1 METGGAKKKCLNV
14 FILQIILN
22 LTCCFPVAG
31 VESISFI
38 ARITDTVW
46 IVIPDRASGKR
57 STHSRTR
64 VFALLRDTS
73 QVRGTL
79 LVDRALRFALNIGI
93 SPKTRKTLTRSC
105 SCPLIAN
112 CIDATRRRIAG
123 VNDFWPRWLRC
134 DSVASVEW
142 VPLVPLVANTDGYVV
157 SDPTISIDAAK
168 TRTRVLAS
176 FVDASKLL

>member
-79 LVDRALRFALNIGI
+79 LVDCALRFALNIGI
-93 SPKTRKTLTRSC
+93 SPKTRKTLTRGC

-142 VPLVPLVANTDGYVV
+142 VSLVPLVANTDGNM
-157 SDPTISIDAAK
+157 ISHSAICIDSTK
-168 TRTRVLAS
+168 SRTSILTAS
-176 FVDASKLL
+176 VDAGELF

>member
-1 METGGAKKKCLNV
+1 M
-14 FILQIILN
+14 
-22 LTCCFPVAG
+22 
-31 VESISFI
+31 
-38 ARITDTVW
+38 
-46 IVIPDRASGKR
+46 
-57 STHSRTR
+57 
-64 VFALLRDTS
+64 
-73 QVRGTL
+73 
-79 LVDRALRFALNIGI
+79 VDGALRLAFNIRV
-93 SPKTRKTLTRSC
+93 SLKSRQTLAGSC
-105 SCPLIAN
+105 SSPLIAN

-142 VPLVPLVANTDGYVV
+142 VSLVPLVANTDGYVV